1 MAYIGQN
8 LDRFSNVEKLDAI
21 TPATATG
28 AGPYNL
34 TKGGVAFTPS
44 SADTMVISINGVVQ
58 YGNFTVSSSTVT
70 FSGALADAD
79 TCDFIYHMGTGLLS
93 TPVDNSVSTAKIVD
107 SNITT
112 AKINNSAVT
121 NDKLAG
127 SIANDKLSN
136 SAITING
143 SAVSLG
149 GSVTVGETK
158 PTITSS
164 SFTIAPSTSSTITI
178 AGTNFISV
186 PIVEAISS
194 TGAITRASAVTFTS
208 STSIDATFNLS
219 AGSYFLRVEN
229 NDGNAVR
236 TSSAIL
242 SVSTAPSWTTS
253 AGSLGSF
260 AAGSTISGL
269 NVVATSDS
277 NVTITEVTSPLTL
290 TGNTDTPASTMNLT
304 LSGTPGTTATYTIS
318 GTAPSPTS
326 DTNYSFD
333 LRATDAESQIANRT
347 FSITISVGAN
357 NSGQFN

>member
-21 TPATATG
+21 TPSTSTG

-44 SADTMVISINGVVQ
+44 SADTIVISINGVVQ

-260 AAGSTISGL
+260 SAGSTISGL